1 MRPVDEKIVKMTL
14 QNEAFKQKAVES
26 VNALKGLTVAGR
38 GVDLSSVSKAAD
50 AVARRFSVMGEVAS
64 AALFR
69 LTNVA
74 MSAGANLLKS
84 FTMAPIIDGLQEYNE
99 QLKSTRTIMVNTD
112 RSLDDVTGALDVLNE
127 YADKTKYNFGDMT
140 RAIGLFT
147 TAGVGLEDS
156 VTAIKGM
163 SNLAAAMGS
172 TPMQLQTAMYQSSQS
187 LANGYIMLQDW
198 NSMVTAGMG
207 GQKVQKALEETAKS
221 MGITR
226 DETKSFRDSL
236 KDGWLT
242 TEVFLKTMEKFSE
255 DEQMTKA
262 ATEFTSFADVMDQ
275 VKEAMGSGWSQ
286 IFRTLIGDLNEA
298 TALWTKVGGAITG
311 VIDGI
316 MLKAKGLAKG
326 FVDLGGREVI
336 GNIVMNI
343 LQPLTK
349 IAEAIGKAWTRVFGV
364 LEAEDIFKFVKGIET
379 LTAKFNLSE
388 RATKLLESAFTLL
401 FSGVK
406 FGLGVLKQAGEYFI
420 GLIPPN
426 LDSNLVLAGEAVY

>member
-14 QNEAFKQKAVES
+14 ENEAFKKKAIES
-26 VNALKGLTVAGR
+26 ANTLQGLTAAGKS
-38 GVDLSSVSKAAD
+38 VDLSAVSKAAD
-50 AVARRFSVMGEVAS
+50 VIAKRFSLMGEVAS

-74 MSAGANLLKS
+74 MNTASKLLNT
-84 FTMAPIIDGLQEYNE
+84 FTMGPVIDGLQEYNE

-112 RSLDDVTGALDVLNE
+112 RSLEDVTGALDVLNE
-127 YADKTKYNFGDMT
+127 YADQTKYNFGDMT

-172 TPMQLQTAMYQSSQS
+172 TPQQLQTAMYQSSQS

-236 KDGWLT
+236 KDG
-242 TEVFLKTMEKFSE
+242 
-255 DEQMTKA
+255 
-262 ATEFTSFADVMDQ
+262 
-275 VKEAMGSGWSQ
+275 
-286 IFRTLIGDLNEA
+286 
-298 TALWTKVGGAITG
+298 
-311 VIDGI
+311 
-316 MLKAKGLAKG
+316 
-326 FVDLGGREVI
+326 
-336 GNIVMNI
+336 
-343 LQPLTK
+343 
-349 IAEAIGKAWTRVFGV
+349 
-364 LEAEDIFKFVKGIET
+364 
-379 LTAKFNLSE
+379 
-388 RATKLLESAFTLL
+388 
-401 FSGVK
+401 
-406 FGLGVLKQAGEYFI
+406 
-420 GLIPPN
+420 
-426 LDSNLVLAGEAVY
+426 